1 MGSLIVISLLGYGT
15 YIRSHGSLSTRRVIR
30 GGKNQISGNQRVS
43 VRRTDCVHEG
53 QIHSTDHLLFRSAL
67 NLETE
72 SAGRARRR
80 RPRHRWW
87 MGLASNSFVYTC
99 PRAPFPQLNNCIH
112 IHPSVRPSVR
122 PLREIRN
129 DGRVSSFPI
138 PQPFR
143 PLPPSLAISL
153 ANQTRHRKISP
164 RSNLRSNCTST
175 TRSAEL
181 ARAQAAKRRIRDVWS
196 EVIALGAMEGIPD
209 DLHARDAQLRQFF
222 ALSGSAYPSI
232 RWNELYIHK
241 TSNQQYPTLDNWFP
255 EKYTSSRWLEINDQM
270 FNWNLSR
277 IMFL

>member
-1 MGSLIVISLLGYGT
+1 MGFVNCHIAARIRDV
-15 YIRSHGSLSTRRVIR
+15 RSHGSPSTRRVIR

-112 IHPSVRPSVR
+112 IHPSVRPSVLSTR
-122 PLREIRN
+122 SATTVAFLR
-129 DGRVSSFPI
+129 F
-138 PQPFR
+138 
-143 PLPPSLAISL
+143 PSLNPFAPSSLPLAILL

-181 ARAQAAKRRIRDVWS
+181 GASASCKTADTWCLIRSNCARRNGRYTRWFACSRRPAKAIFRS
-196 EVIALGAMEGIPD
+196 FG
-209 DLHARDAQLRQFF
+209 
-222 ALSGSAYPSI
+222 
-232 RWNELYIHK
+232 
-241 TSNQQYPTLDNWFP
+241 
-255 EKYTSSRWLEINDQM
+255 
-270 FNWNLSR
+270 
-277 IMFL
+277 